1 MSSARWLIGAAL
13 LLGIA
18 LPVIWLAAGLVLV
31 GLPLWLAHG
40 WLRGATARERARAAA
55 EAATREAG
63 TRRFLSEHRLMDT
76 PENRGLILFARP
88 RRGRSRN
95 G

>member
-1 MSSARWLIGAAL
+1 MRSARWLLGAAL

-31 GLPLWLAHG
+31 GLPCWLAHG
-40 WLRGATARERARAAA
+40 WLRGSTARERARAAA
-55 EAATREAG
+55 EAAEREAG
-63 TRRFLSEHRLMDT
+63 TRRFLSAHRLMDT
-76 PENRGLILFARP
+76 PENRALILFSRPGRRRP
-88 RRGRSRN
+88 RN